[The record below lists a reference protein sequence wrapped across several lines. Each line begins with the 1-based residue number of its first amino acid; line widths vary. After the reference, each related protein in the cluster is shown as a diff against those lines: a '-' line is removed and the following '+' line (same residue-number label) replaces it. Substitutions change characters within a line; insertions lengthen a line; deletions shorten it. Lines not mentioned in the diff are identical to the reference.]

1 MYPRRRRLSRT
12 ASFNRV
18 RTASSS
24 LLRQLRKIA
33 SPQEIHRKYK
43 SIISQFMSDKYDA
56 MDDDINDTIL
66 DPNEKKLGTL
76 DLRDL
81 VELKTEL
88 TEAVAEL
95 NDAWNSAKANAPKIK
110 AMLQREMDSAS
121 EEDLEVLEEY
131 YDEIQ
136 TFLRNGHPLAVHNP
150 YAPFLVKI
158 DEEIDERRTEGEDD
172 AKWRRE
178 LIGLIADFEDSL
190 AELEVM
196 DREIRT
202 YPDLRPLKMVKV
214 DVDMLLDTTGLGS
227 GFPDRMPRDISNVNM
242 DTARASMAK
251 KRQELLNIQNTLP
264 SVHVVERKL
273 KEFEGGV
280 RDRNGLIRRAKE
292 VDAHTWQMN
301 IGPDAEKLKGQTEL
315 LEARASAVRAAI
327 TLYLRDLK
335 VFTITLAGQI
345 TRLEKVYE
353 SSRDVEI
360 NANLASER
368 EIKYLKSSLRDIQ
381 TAINRGVRSSRDL
394 KALTERFEKLEAQ
407 AEAGGSSVVREVANQ
422 LRDTKKALKEIVV
435 DEGLM
440 GKFRGLFS
448 RKASYEYMAE
458 MNRVAS
464 DMGYMGSDMDMMS
477 DDLEADMDMM
487 AHEWMSDDLEADF
500 MADDLE
506 ADMDMMAHDYMADEH
521 ESDYHMAD
529 DLEADFM
536 ADDLE
541 SDYMADMYVEGDELD
556 AMEVMAPR
564 QASVNR
570 MASRLARR
578 HLRG

>member
-24 LLRQLRKIA
+24 FIRQLRKIA

-56 MDDDINDTIL
+56 MDDDIFETIL

-76 DLRDL
+76 SLRDL

-110 AMLQREMDSAS
+110 AMILKEMEGAS
-121 EEDLEVLEEY
+121 EEDEKVLNQYFEE
-131 YDEIQ
+131 IR
-136 TFLRNGHPLAVHNP
+136 TFLRNGHPLAINNP
-150 YAPFLVKI
+150 YAEFLVKI
-158 DEEIDERRTEGEDD
+158 DKEIEERRTEGEDD
-172 AKWRRE
+172 ARWRRE
-178 LIGLIADFEDSL
+178 LIELIADFEDSL

-196 DREIRT
+196 DREVRT

-227 GFPDRMPRDISNVNM
+227 GFPDRMPRDISSVDM
-242 DTARASMAK
+242 ESARASLAK
-251 KRQELLNIQNTLP
+251 KRSELLAHQKTLP
-264 SVHVVERKL
+264 SVKVVERKL

-280 RDRNGLIRRAKE
+280 RERNGLIRRAKE

-315 LEARASAVRAAI
+315 LEARSSAVRAAI

-335 VFTITLAGQI
+335 VFSITLAGQI

-368 EIKYLKSSLRDIQ
+368 EIKYLKNSLRDIQ
-381 TAINRGVRSSRDL
+381 TVISRGVRSSRDL
-394 KALTERFEKLEAQ
+394 KQLTERFEKIEAQ

-464 DMGYMGSDMDMMS
+464 DMDYIGTEMDMV
-477 DDLEADMDMM
+477 AD
-487 AHEWMSDDLEADF
+487 EWMSDDLDADYMADDF
-500 MADDLE
+500 MADDLD
-506 ADMDMMAHDYMADEH
+506 ADYMAD
-521 ESDYHMAD
+521 
-529 DLEADFM
+529 DFM

-541 SDYMADMYVEGDELD
+541 SDYMADMYVEGDEVD
-556 AMEVMAPR
+556 AIEVMAPR
-564 QASVNR
+564 QASMSR
-570 MASRLARR
+570 RASRLSRR
-578 HLRG
+578 YLRG

>member
-1 MYPRRRRLSRT
+1 
-12 ASFNRV
+12 
-18 RTASSS
+18 
-24 LLRQLRKIA
+24 
-33 SPQEIHRKYK
+33 
-43 SIISQFMSDKYDA
+43 MSDKYTA
-56 MDDDINDTIL
+56 MDDAIHDTIF

-76 DLRDL
+76 SLRDL

-88 TEAVAEL
+88 SDAVAEL

-110 AMLQREMDSAS
+110 AMLQREMGSAS
-121 EEDLEVLEEY
+121 EDDLEVLEGY

-136 TFLRNGHPLAVHNP
+136 SFLRNGHPLATYNP
-150 YAPFLVKI
+150 YADFLVKI
-158 DEEIDERRTEGEDD
+158 DEEIEERRTEGEDD
-172 AKWRRE
+172 ARWRRE
-178 LIGLIADFEDSL
+178 LTELIADFEDSL

-196 DREIRT
+196 DREVRS
-202 YPDLRPLKMVKV
+202 YADLRPLKMVKV

-227 GFPDRMPRDISNVNM
+227 SFPDRYSRGILSSINM
-242 DTARASMAK
+242 DAARASIAK
-251 KRQELLNIQNTLP
+251 KRHELLNLQKALP
-264 SVHVVERKL
+264 SVKVVERKL
-273 KEFEGGV
+273 KEFESGV
-280 RDRNGLIRRAKE
+280 RERHDLIRRAKE

-301 IGPDAEKLKGQTEL
+301 IGPDAEKLKGKTEL
-315 LEARASAVRAAI
+315 LEARSSAVRAAI

-335 VFTITLAGQI
+335 IFSITLAGQI

-368 EIKYLKSSLRDIQ
+368 KIKYLKSSLRDIQ
-381 TAINRGVRSSRDL
+381 TVLNRGVKSSRDL

-407 AEAGGSSVVREVANQ
+407 AQAGGSSVVREIAHQ
-422 LRDTKKALKEIVV
+422 LRDTKAALKSVVV

-458 MNRVAS
+458 MDRVAS
-464 DMGYMGSDMDMMS
+464 DMGYMGSDI
-477 DDLEADMDMM
+477 DMM
-487 AHEWMSDDLEADF
+487 ADEWMSDDLEAEF
-500 MADDLE
+500 MGE
-506 ADMDMMAHDYMADEH
+506 
-521 ESDYHMAD
+521 

-536 ADDLE
+536 AE
-541 SDYMADMYVEGDELD
+541 MYVEGDDFE

-564 QASVNR
+564 RASMNR
-570 MASRLARR
+570 RASRLARR